1 MWINSNDRLPNDE
14 EFVLVKYENRVTMA
28 YITDYGKWRVL
39 DNMMYEEPIDYD
51 YDVEI
56 WMPLPTLP

>member
-1 MWINSNDRLPNDE
+1 MWINSKDRLPNYG

-28 YITDYGKWRVL
+28 YITDYSKWIVF

-51 YDVEI
+51 YNVEI
-56 WMPLPTLP
+56 WMPLPPLP